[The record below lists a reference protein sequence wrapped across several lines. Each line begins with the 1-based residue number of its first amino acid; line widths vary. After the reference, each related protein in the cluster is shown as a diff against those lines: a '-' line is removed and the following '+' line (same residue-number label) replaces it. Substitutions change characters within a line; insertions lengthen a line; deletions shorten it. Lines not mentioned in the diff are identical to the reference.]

1 MSKAAFHRIQRI
13 SLRLYNYP
21 QKTNKES
28 FYEYQDIMYQY
39 MNKLVNSRKN
49 DVIHKMYIGYDDIHG
64 EYTEV
69 RAKRLTNKGTKDK
82 IIWINARG

>member
-1 MSKAAFHRIQRI
+1 
-13 SLRLYNYP
+13 
-21 QKTNKES
+21 
-28 FYEYQDIMYQY
+28 

-49 DVIHKMYIGYDDIHG
+49 DVIHKMYVGYDNIHG